1 MKKIYEHLEKDGSIV
16 LVKHRKLT
24 ESASPPLY
32 AVINR
37 KEMHDASGKHKEV
50 PHAMH
55 PFYFFH
61 SIKNAADG
69 IEYTT

>member
-24 ESASPPLY
+24 EVPVPLY

-37 KEMHDASGKHKEV
+37 KEMHDASGEHKEV

-61 SIKNAADG
+61 SIKNAAGG